1 MDKHISLARELG
13 YEGQELRDY
22 LKRQQDLEREERLAQ
37 REYEKEKREAEQKDK
52 EREQKDKERE
62 QKEKDR
68 ELEKLRIE
76 AEKLKIEAARK
87 DKEMEMEKEIALKKI
102 EAEVELKKIEA
113 ETTSHPWG
121 PKEKSSNPR
130 SPKLPYFD
138 EHTDKMDSYLTRFES
153 YALSNKWDP
162 SMWASYL
169 SALLKGRA
177 LEVFVRLSR
186 DDQSDYGQ
194 IKEALLTNFD
204 LTERSF
210 RKKFRDCRPE
220 KAETFRQFSSRMAS
234 YLEKWLAM
242 AKVEKTFEAVCD
254 FLARDQFLEIAN
266 QDMYVFL
273 KPKSFKTLG
282 DMARDAD
289 LFADA
294 SGGVSYCLASGHRD
308 FKSSGQTR
316 VETPSVKR
324 PKLSCNICGKA
335 HSTHECWYNL
345 DQKVTS
351 NVDVAIVKPQYKGD
365 NSNRHGKSCEN
376 YDGKIKGVLKGV
388 QSNNVTE
395 HQVNFC
401 KIKNAQS
408 GKHVARVKRVHF
420 AEDITCSREYQTKLE
435 SPHSSKEESP
445 HQDKEGACHFPRSRL
460 PTAVGTV
467 NGKEVRVLRDT
478 GCTGVVVRRSLVS
491 DGQMLNK
498 QSGVTLI
505 NNYNQRCPMARI
517 NIDCPFFRGT
527 TDALCI
533 DDPAHDLVIGNI
545 EGSKFPDITHFSSG
559 VFKNKQSRKDRRKNR
574 KVKVADKFIRQHRQ
588 ELVLK
593 QASDAKLADIRRRV
607 ESGSATMSRGF
618 SSGETKFIRRN
629 GLIYRHHKKNAKVSL
644 QLVVP
649 SSLTHSVINLAH
661 ESRKVVNHR
670 GRKETISKVLDEFY
684 WPGVCRE
691 VTQFCR
697 SCAICQR
704 TTHNIKVAMTHCC
717 SVPQRNKSSKE
728 AVVSRTRRT
737 DSQTERRR
745 SYGSGRRCPIP
756 YYWRNMTVTDS
767 SSQH

>member
-1 MDKHISLARELG
+1 MDKHISLARKLG

-62 QKEKDR
+62 QKKKDR

-113 ETTSHPWG
+113 ETISHPWG

-220 KAETFRQFSSRMAS
+220 KAETFRQFSGRLAS
-234 YLEKWLAM
+234 YLDKWLGL
-242 AKVEKTFEAVCD
+242 AKVEKTYEAVCD
-254 FLARDQFLEIAN
+254 FLARDQFLDCCSHEL
-266 QDMYVFL
+266 YLYL
-273 KPKSFKTLG
+273 KPKPFKAIDEL
-282 DMARDAD
+282 AHEAD

-294 SGGVSYCLASGHRD
+294 KGGVPLCISKGQH
-308 FKSSGQTR
+308 KSRGVDQAQPK
-316 VETPSVKR
+316 VEPKQDQRPVVKC
-324 PKLSCNICGKA
+324 KFCGKP
-335 HSTHECWYNL
+335 HPSHKCWNNP
-345 DQKVTS
+345 DNKR
-351 NVDVAIVKPQYKGD
+351 VAYSAQFDSQYRGD
-365 NSNRHGKSCEN
+365 NSYRDQDRNFGRSDQRDNHYNNN
-376 YDGKIKGVLKGV
+376 YRTD
-388 QSNNVTE
+388 

-401 KIKNAQS
+401 KIDNKS
-408 GKHVARVKRVHF
+408 SDIGKG
-420 AEDITCSREYQTKLE
+420 L
-435 SPHSSKEESP
+435 PHKDSK
-445 HQDKEGACHFPRSRL
+445 GTCHFPRSRL
-460 PTAVGTV
+460 PTAIGTV

-505 NNYNQRCPMARI
+505 NNYNQKCPVARI

-559 VFKNKQSRKDRRKNR
+559 VVKNKQSRKDRRKNR
-574 KVKVADKFIRQHRQ
+574 RVKVADKFIRQHRQ
-588 ELVLK
+588 ELCMR
-593 QASDAKLADIRRRV
+593 QASDAKLADIRKRV
-607 ESGSATMSRGF
+607 ESGSVTKSRSF

-629 GLIYRHHKKNAKVSL
+629 GLIYRQFMKNGKVSL
-644 QLVVP
+644 QLVIP
-649 SSLTHSVINLAH
+649 SSLTHSVMNLAH

-717 SVPQRNKSSKE
+717 SVPQRNISSKK

-756 YYWRNMTVTDS
+756 YYWRNMTGTES
-767 SSQH
+767 SCQN

>member
-22 LKRQQDLEREERLAQ
+22 LKRQQDLEREDRLAQ

-68 ELEKLRIE
+68 EQKDKDRELEKLRVE
-76 AEKLKIEAARK
+76 AEKMKIEAARK

-130 SPKLPYFD
+130 SRKLPYFD

-194 IKEALLTNFD
+194 IKEALLTNFA

-220 KAETFRQFSSRMAS
+220 KAETFRQFSGRLAS
-234 YLEKWLAM
+234 YLDKWLGL
-242 AKVEKTFEAVCD
+242 AKVEKTYEAVCD
-254 FLARDQFLEIAN
+254 FLARDQFLDCCSHEL
-266 QDMYVFL
+266 YLYL
-273 KPKSFKTLG
+273 KPKTFKVLG
-282 DMARDAD
+282 ELAHEAD

-294 SGGVSYCLASGHRD
+294 KGGVPLCIS
-308 FKSSGQTR
+308 KGQR
-316 VETPSVKR
+316 GNKGVDQAKPKVEPKQDQR
-324 PKLSCNICGKA
+324 PVEKCKICGKPYPTYKFW
-335 HSTHECWYNL
+335 HNP
-345 DQKVTS
+345 DNKKVAS
-351 NVDVAIVKPQYKGD
+351 SAEFDSQYRGD
-365 NSNRHGKSCEN
+365 NSNWGQDRNFGRVDQRDNHYNSHNDSN
-376 YDGKIKGVLKGV
+376 YRTD
-388 QSNNVTE
+388 

-401 KIKNAQS
+401 KIES
-408 GKHVARVKRVHF
+408 LDEGKG
-420 AEDITCSREYQTKLE
+420 
-435 SPHSSKEESP
+435 
-445 HQDKEGACHFPRSRL
+445 QDKFSFPSSSSEVLPRKDSKGTCHFPRSRL

-505 NNYNQRCPMARI
+505 NNYKQRCPVARI
-517 NIDCPFFRGT
+517 TINCPFFRGT

-559 VFKNKQSRKDRRKNR
+559 VVKNKQSRKDRSKNR
-574 KVKVADKFIRQHRQ
+574 KVNVADNFIRQNRQ
-588 ELVLK
+588 ELVLM
-593 QASDAKLADIRRRV
+593 QASDAKLADIKRRV
-607 ESGSATMSRGF
+607 ESGSVTKSRSF

-629 GLIYRHHKKNAKVSL
+629 GLIYRHFKKNAKVSL

-649 SSLTHSVINLAH
+649 SSLTHSVMNLAH
-661 ESRKVVNHR
+661 ESLRVLNHR

-704 TTHNIKVAMTHCC
+704 TTQNIKVASTHCC
-717 SVPQRNKSSKE
+717 SVPQRNISSKE

-737 DSQTERRR
+737 KSQTERRR
-745 SYGSGRRCPIP
+745 SYGSGKRCPIP

-767 SSQH
+767 SGLY

>member
-37 REYEKEKREAEQKDK
+37 REYEREKREA
-52 EREQKDKERE
+52 E

-68 ELEKLRIE
+68 ELEKMKIE
-76 AEKLKIEAARK
+76 AARKDKEVEKLKIEAARK
-87 DKEMEMEKEIALKKI
+87 DKEMEMEKEVALKKI

-153 YALSNKWDP
+153 YAFSNKWDL

-169 SALLKGRA
+169 SALLKGRT

-220 KAETFRQFSSRMAS
+220 KAETFRQFSGRLAS
-234 YLEKWLAM
+234 YLDKWLGL
-242 AKVEKTFEAVCD
+242 AKVEKTYEAVCD
-254 FLARDQFLEIAN
+254 FLARDQFLDCCSHEL
-266 QDMYVFL
+266 YLYL
-273 KPKSFKTLG
+273 KPKTFKVLG
-282 DMARDAD
+282 ELAHEAD
-289 LFADA
+289 LFADVK
-294 SGGVSYCLASGHRD
+294 GGVPLCITKGRQES
-308 FKSSGQTR
+308 KVVGQAQPK
-316 VETPSVKR
+316 VEPKQDQR
-324 PKLSCNICGKA
+324 PVIKCKICGKP
-335 HSTHECWYNL
+335 HPTHKCWNNP
-345 DQKVTS
+345 DNKR
-351 NVDVAIVKPQYKGD
+351 VAYCAEFDSQYKGD
-365 NSNRHGKSCEN
+365 NTNWGQDRNFGRSDQRDNHYNNN
-376 YDGKIKGVLKGV
+376 YRTD
-388 QSNNVTE
+388 

-401 KIKNAQS
+401 KIEYKS
-408 GKHVARVKRVHF
+408 SDVGKGQAKV
-420 AEDITCSREYQTKLE
+420 S
-435 SPHSSKEESP
+435 SPHSSSKVLPRKDS
-445 HQDKEGACHFPRSRL
+445 KGTCHFPRSRL

-478 GCTGVVVRRSLVS
+478 GCTGVVVRKSLVS

-505 NNYNQRCPMARI
+505 NNYKQRCPVARI

-559 VFKNKQSRKDRRKNR
+559 VVKNKQSRKDRRKNR

-588 ELVLK
+588 ELCMM
-593 QASDAKLADIRRRV
+593 QASDAKLTDIRRRV
-607 ESGSATMSRGF
+607 ESGSVTKSRSF

-629 GLIYRHHKKNAKVSL
+629 GLIYRHFKKNANVSL

-649 SSLTHSVINLAH
+649 SSLTHSVMNLAH

-717 SVPQRNKSSKE
+717 SVPQRNISSKE

-737 DSQTERRR
+737 DGQTERRC

-756 YYWRNMTVTDS
+756 YYWRNMTGTES
-767 SSQH
+767 SSQC

>member
-1 MDKHISLARELG
+1 MKI
-13 YEGQELRDY
+13 
-22 LKRQQDLEREERLAQ
+22 
-37 REYEKEKREAEQKDK
+37 EASRKDK
-52 EREQKDKERE
+52 E
-62 QKEKDR
+62 
-68 ELEKLRIE
+68 L
-76 AEKLKIEAARK
+76 EKLKIEAARM
-87 DKEMEMEKEIALKKI
+87 DKEIQMEKEVALKKI

-138 EHTDKMDSYLTRFES
+138 LHTDKIDSYLSRFES

-169 SALLKGRA
+169 SALFKERA

-186 DDQSDYGQ
+186 DDQLDYGQ

-204 LTERSF
+204 LTKRSF
-210 RKKFRDCRPE
+210 RKKFRDGRPE
-220 KAETFRQFSSRMAS
+220 KAETFRQFSGRLAS
-234 YLEKWLAM
+234 YLDKWLGL
-242 AKVEKTFEAVCD
+242 AKVEKTYEAVFD
-254 FLARDQFLEIAN
+254 FLARDQFLDCCSHEL
-266 QDMYVFL
+266 YLYL
-273 KPKSFKTLG
+273 KPKPFKVL
-282 DMARDAD
+282 AELAHEAD

-294 SGGVSYCLASGHRD
+294 RGGVPFCVSKGQH
-308 FKSSGQTR
+308 KSKSVDQVQSK
-316 VETPSVKR
+316 VEPNQDQRPVVKC
-324 PKLSCNICGKA
+324 KICGKP
-335 HSTHECWYNL
+335 HPTYKCWNNP
-345 DQKVTS
+345 DNKKVAS
-351 NVDVAIVKPQYKGD
+351 SAEFDSQYTYRGD
-365 NSNRHGKSCEN
+365 NSNWGQDRNRGRVDQRDSHYANNN
-376 YDGKIKGVLKGV
+376 YRTD
-388 QSNNVTE
+388 

-401 KIKNAQS
+401 KIESLDVDKGQAKFS
-408 GKHVARVKRVHF
+408 
-420 AEDITCSREYQTKLE
+420 SSTKGL
-435 SPHSSKEESP
+435 PSKDS
-445 HQDKEGACHFPRSRL
+445 KGTCHFPRSSL

-478 GCTGVVVRRSLVS
+478 GRTGVVVRRSLVS

-505 NNYNQRCPMARI
+505 NNYKQRCPVARI
-517 NIDCPFFRGT
+517 NIDCPFFRGS

-545 EGSKFPDITHFSSG
+545 EGSKFPDMTHFSSG
-559 VFKNKQSRKDRRKNR
+559 VNRNKRPKNRRKNR

-593 QASDAKLADIRRRV
+593 QASDIKLKEIRRRV
-607 ESGSATMSRGF
+607 ESGSVTMSRGF

-629 GLIYRHHKKNAKVSL
+629 GLIYRHFMKNGKVSL
-644 QLVVP
+644 QLVIP
-649 SSLTHSVINLAH
+649 SSLTHSVICLAH
-661 ESRKVVNHR
+661 ESLRVLNHR

-691 VTQFCR
+691 VTQFWR

-704 TTHNIKVAMTHCC
+704 TTHNIKVASTHCC
-717 SVPQRNKSSKE
+717 SVPQRNISSKE

-756 YYWRNMTVTDS
+756 YYWRNMTGS
-767 SSQH
+767 SSQC

>member
-22 LKRQQDLEREERLAQ
+22 LKMQQDLEREERLAQ

-62 QKEKDR
+62 QKEKDREQKDKDR

-138 EHTDKMDSYLTRFES
+138 EHTDKMDSYSTRFES

-210 RKKFRDCRPE
+210 RKIFRDCRPE
-220 KAETFRQFSSRMAS
+220 KAETFRQFSGRLAS
-234 YLEKWLAM
+234 YLDKWLGL
-242 AKVEKTFEAVCD
+242 AKVEKTYEAVCD
-254 FLARDQFLEIAN
+254 FLARDQFLDCCSHEL
-266 QDMYVFL
+266 YLYL
-273 KPKSFKTLG
+273 KPKPFKAIDELAHEA
-282 DMARDAD
+282 DM
-289 LFADA
+289 FADA
-294 SGGVSYCLASGHRD
+294 KGGVPLCISKGKHESKCVDQAQP
-308 FKSSGQTR
+308 K
-316 VETPSVKR
+316 VEPKQDQRPVVKC
-324 PKLSCNICGKA
+324 KICGKP
-335 HSTHECWYNL
+335 HPTYKCWNNP
-345 DQKVTS
+345 DNKVAS
-351 NVDVAIVKPQYKGD
+351 SAEFDSQYTYRGD
-365 NSNRHGKSCEN
+365 NSNWGQDRNRGRVDQHDNHYN
-376 YDGKIKGVLKGV
+376 YD
-388 QSNNVTE
+388 NYRTD

-401 KIKNAQS
+401 RIDNKS
-408 GKHVARVKRVHF
+408 LDVGKGLPRY
-420 AEDITCSREYQTKLE
+420 D
-435 SPHSSKEESP
+435 SK
-445 HQDKEGACHFPRSRL
+445 GTCHFPLSRL
-460 PTAVGTV
+460 PTAIGTV

-505 NNYNQRCPMARI
+505 NNYKQRCPMARI
-517 NIDCPFFRGT
+517 KIDSPFFRGS

-545 EGSKFPDITHFSSG
+545 EGSKFPDMTHFSSG
-559 VFKNKQSRKDRRKNR
+559 VVNKKRSKKSRKDR
-574 KVKVADKFIRQHRQ
+574 KVKVADKFIRQNRQ
-588 ELVLK
+588 ELCLK
-593 QASDAKLADIRRRV
+593 QASDAKLADIRRKV
-607 ESGSATMSRGF
+607 ESGSVTKSRSF

-629 GLIYRHHKKNAKVSL
+629 SLIYRHFKKNANVSL

-661 ESRKVVNHR
+661 ESLRVLNHR

-691 VTQFCR
+691 LTQFCR

-704 TTHNIKVAMTHCC
+704 TNYKIKVASTHFC
-717 SVPQRNKSSKE
+717 SVPQRNISSKE

-737 DSQTERRR
+737 ESQTERRR

>member
-1 MDKHISLARELG
+1 MR
-13 YEGQELRDY
+13 
-22 LKRQQDLEREERLAQ
+22 
-37 REYEKEKREAEQKDK
+37 
-52 EREQKDKERE
+52 
-62 QKEKDR
+62 
-68 ELEKLRIE
+68 
-76 AEKLKIEAARK
+76 RK
-87 DKEMEMEKEIALKKI
+87 KKKI

-220 KAETFRQFSSRMAS
+220 KAETFRQFSGRLAS
-234 YLEKWLAM
+234 YLDKWLGL
-242 AKVEKTFEAVCD
+242 AKVEKTYEAVCD
-254 FLARDQFLEIAN
+254 FLARDQFLDCCSHEL
-266 QDMYVFL
+266 YLYL
-273 KPKSFKTLG
+273 KPKTFKAIDEL
-282 DMARDAD
+282 AHEAD

-294 SGGVSYCLASGHRD
+294 KGGVPLCISKGQH
-308 FKSSGQTR
+308 KSRGVDQAQPK
-316 VETPSVKR
+316 VEPNLDQRPVVKC
-324 PKLSCNICGKA
+324 KICGKP
-335 HSTHECWYNL
+335 HPTYKCWNNP
-345 DQKVTS
+345 DNKKVAS
-351 NVDVAIVKPQYKGD
+351 SAEFDSQYRGG
-365 NSNRHGKSCEN
+365 NSNWGQDRNRGRVDHCDNHYDNN
-376 YDGKIKGVLKGV
+376 YRTD
-388 QSNNVTE
+388 

-401 KIKNAQS
+401 KIES
-408 GKHVARVKRVHF
+408 SDVGKGQA
-420 AEDITCSREYQTKLE
+420 KLE
-435 SPHSSKEESP
+435 VLPHMNSK
-445 HQDKEGACHFPRSRL
+445 GTCHFTRSRL

-467 NGKEVRVLRDT
+467 NGREVRVLRDT

-533 DDPAHDLVIGNI
+533 DDPAHDLVIGNV

-559 VFKNKQSRKDRRKNR
+559 VVKNKQSRKDRRKNR
-574 KVKVADKFIRQHRQ
+574 KVKVVDKFIRQHRQ
-588 ELVLK
+588 ELCMM
-593 QASDAKLADIRRRV
+593 QASDSKLEDIRRRV
-607 ESGSATMSRGF
+607 ESGSVTKSRSF

-649 SSLTHSVINLAH
+649 SSLTHSVMNLAH

-684 WPGVCRE
+684 WPGVCTE

-717 SVPQRNKSSKE
+717 SVPQRNISSKE

-756 YYWRNMTVTDS
+756 YYWRNMTETES
-767 SSQH
+767 SSQC

>member
-1 MDKHISLARELG
+1 MDKIIDMARELG
-13 YEGQELRDY
+13 YEGQELRDFIS
-22 LKRQQDLEREERLAQ
+22 RQQDR
-37 REYEKEKREAEQKDK
+37 D
-52 EREQKDKERE
+52 
-62 QKEKDR
+62 
-68 ELEKLRIE
+68 LEKF
-76 AEKLKIEAARK
+76 
-87 DKEMEMEKEIALKKI
+87 KI
-102 EAEVELKKIEA
+102 EAEREIAMKKLELESL
-113 ETTSHPWG
+113 SHSGG
-121 PKEKSSNPR
+121 PKGAESTAR
-130 SPKLPYFD
+130 FPKLPYFD
-138 EHTDKMDSYLTRFES
+138 EKTDQMDSYLTRFES
-153 YALSNKWDP
+153 YATACKWDP
-162 SMWASYL
+162 AMWALYL

-177 LEVFVRLSR
+177 LEVFVRLSK
-186 DDQSDYGQ
+186 DDQSDYEQ
-194 IKEALLTNFD
+194 IREALLNNFN
-204 LTERSF
+204 LTERQF
-210 RKKFRDCRPE
+210 KRKFRESRPE
-220 KAETFRQFSSRMAS
+220 KSETFRQFSSRMAS

-294 SGGVSYCLASGHRD
+294 SGGVSYCLASGQRD
-308 FKSSGQTR
+308 PKSSGQTHI
-316 VETPSVKR
+316 ESTSVKR

-335 HSTHECWYNL
+335 HSTHECWYSQ
-345 DQKVTS
+345 DQKATS

-365 NSNRHGKSCEN
+365 NSNRQSKSCGN
-376 YDGKIKGVLKGV
+376 YDGKIKGVLKDV
-388 QSNNVTE
+388 QSSNNATE

-401 KIKNAQS
+401 KIKNVQS
-408 GKHVARVKRVHF
+408 GKHVAKVKRVHF
-420 AEDITCSREYQTKLE
+420 AEDITCSREYQAKLE

-478 GCTGVVVRRSLVS
+478 GCTGVIVKRNLVS
-491 DGQMLNK
+491 ENQFIGK
-498 QSGVTLI
+498 ECGVTLI
-505 NNYNQRCPMARI
+505 NDSQHKCPVARI

-545 EGSKFPDITHFSSG
+545 EGSKFPDMTHFSSG
-559 VFKNKQSRKDRRKNR
+559 VVKNKQSRSKKSRKDR
-574 KVKVADKFIRQHRQ
+574 KVKVADKFIRQNRQ
-588 ELVLK
+588 ELCMK
-593 QASDAKLADIRRRV
+593 QASDAKLVDIRRRV
-607 ESGSATMSRGF
+607 ESGSVTKGR
-618 SSGETKFIRRN
+618 SGETKFIRRN
-629 GLIYRHHKKNAKVSL
+629 GLIYRHFKKNANVSL

-649 SSLTHSVINLAH
+649 SSLTHSVMNLAH

-717 SVPQRNKSSKE
+717 SVPQRNISSKE
-728 AVVSRTRRT
+728 VVVSRTRRT

-767 SSQH
+767 SSQHKC

>member
-220 KAETFRQFSSRMAS
+220 KAETFRQFSGRLAS
-234 YLEKWLAM
+234 YLDKWLGL
-242 AKVEKTFEAVCD
+242 AKVKKTYEAVCD
-254 FLARDQFLEIAN
+254 FLARDQFL
-266 QDMYVFL
+266 DCCSHDLYLYL
-273 KPKSFKTLG
+273 KPKPFKALG
-282 DMARDAD
+282 ELSHEAD

-294 SGGVSYCLASGHRD
+294 KGGVSLCISKGQH
-308 FKSSGQTR
+308 KSKDVDQAQPK
-316 VETPSVKR
+316 VEPKQDQRPVVKC
-324 PKLSCNICGKA
+324 KICGKP
-335 HSTHECWYNL
+335 HPTYKCWNNP
-345 DQKVTS
+345 DNKR
-351 NVDVAIVKPQYKGD
+351 VASSAEFDSQYTYRGD
-365 NSNRHGKSCEN
+365 NSNWGQDRNRGRVDQRDNHYDYNN
-376 YDGKIKGVLKGV
+376 YRTD
-388 QSNNVTE
+388 

-401 KIKNAQS
+401 EIES
-408 GKHVARVKRVHF
+408 LDVAKGQAKFSSSHSSLEVLPRK
-420 AEDITCSREYQTKLE
+420 DSKGTCS
-435 SPHSSKEESP
+435 
-445 HQDKEGACHFPRSRL
+445 FPRSRL
-460 PTAVGTV
+460 PTAIGTV

-505 NNYNQRCPMARI
+505 NNYKQRCPVARI
-517 NIDCPFFRGT
+517 KIDSPFFRGT

-545 EGSKFPDITHFSSG
+545 EGSKFPDMTHFLSG
-559 VFKNKQSRKDRRKNR
+559 VNRKKRSKKSRKDR
-574 KVKVADKFIRQHRQ
+574 KVKVADKFIKQNRQ
-588 ELVLK
+588 ELCMK

-607 ESGSATMSRGF
+607 ESGSVTKSRSF

-629 GLIYRHHKKNAKVSL
+629 GLIYRHFKKNANVSL

-649 SSLTHSVINLAH
+649 SSLTHSVMNLAH
-661 ESRKVVNHR
+661 ESLRVLNHR
-670 GRKETISKVLDEFY
+670 GRKGTISKVLDEFY

-717 SVPQRNKSSKE
+717 SVPQRNISSKE

-756 YYWRNMTVTDS
+756 YYWRNMTGTES
-767 SSQH
+767 SSQC

>member
-1 MDKHISLARELG
+1 MEKIIDMARELG
-13 YEGQELRDY
+13 YEGQELRDFI
-22 LKRQQDLEREERLAQ
+22 KRQQDRDF
-37 REYEKEKREAEQKDK
+37 EKF
-52 EREQKDKERE
+52 
-62 QKEKDR
+62 
-68 ELEKLRIE
+68 
-76 AEKLKIEAARK
+76 
-87 DKEMEMEKEIALKKI
+87 KI
-102 EAEVELKKIEA
+102 EAEREIAMKKLELESL
-113 ETTSHPWG
+113 SHSGG
-121 PKEKSSNPR
+121 PKSTESNAR
-130 SPKLPYFD
+130 FPKLPYFD
-138 EHTDKMDSYLTRFES
+138 EKTDQMDSYLTRFES
-153 YALSNKWDP
+153 YATACKWDP
-162 SMWASYL
+162 AMWALYL

-177 LEVFVRLSR
+177 LEVFVRLSK
-186 DDQSDYGQ
+186 DDQSDYEQ
-194 IKEALLTNFD
+194 IREALLNNFN
-204 LTERSF
+204 LTERQF
-210 RKKFRDCRPE
+210 KRKFRESRPE
-220 KAETFRQFSSRMAS
+220 KSETFRQFSSRMAS
-234 YLEKWLAM
+234 YLERWLAM

-294 SGGVSYCLASGHRD
+294 SGGVSYCLASGQRD

-335 HSTHECWYNL
+335 HSTHECWYNP
-345 DQKVTS
+345 DQKATS

-365 NSNRHGKSCEN
+365 NSNRHSKSCEN

-408 GKHVARVKRVHF
+408 GKHIAKVKRVHF
-420 AEDITCSREYQTKLE
+420 AEDITCSRTYQAKLE

-445 HQDKEGACHFPRSRL
+445 RQDKEGVCHFPRSRL

-478 GCTGVVVRRSLVS
+478 GCTGVIVKRNLVS
-491 DGQMLNK
+491 ENQFIGK
-498 QSGVTLI
+498 ECGVTLI
-505 NNYNQRCPMARI
+505 NDSQQKCPVARI

-545 EGSKFPDITHFSSG
+545 EGSKFPDMTHFSSG
-559 VFKNKQSRKDRRKNR
+559 VVKNKQSRKDRRKNR
-574 KVKVADKFIRQHRQ
+574 KVKVADKFIRQNRQ
-588 ELVLK
+588 ELCMK
-593 QASDAKLADIRRRV
+593 QASDAKLVDIRRRV
-607 ESGSATMSRGF
+607 ESGSVTKGR
-618 SSGETKFIRRN
+618 SGETKFICRN
-629 GLIYRHHKKNAKVSL
+629 GLIYRHFKKNANVSL

-649 SSLTHSVINLAH
+649 SSLTHSVMNLAH

-670 GRKETISKVLDEFY
+670 GRKETIAKVLDEFY
-684 WPGVCRE
+684 WPSVCRE

-717 SVPQRNKSSKE
+717 SVPQRNISSKE

-756 YYWRNMTVTDS
+756 YYWRNMTETES
-767 SSQH
+767 SSQC

>member
-37 REYEKEKREAEQKDK
+37 REYEREKRGAEQKDK
-52 EREQKDKERE
+52 EGEQKD
-62 QKEKDR
+62 KDR

-220 KAETFRQFSSRMAS
+220 KAETFRQFSGRLAS
-234 YLEKWLAM
+234 YLDKWLGL
-242 AKVEKTFEAVCD
+242 AKVEKTYEAVCD
-254 FLARDQFLEIAN
+254 FLARDQFLDCCSHEL
-266 QDMYVFL
+266 YLYL
-273 KPKSFKTLG
+273 KPKPFKAIDEL
-282 DMARDAD
+282 AHEAD

-294 SGGVSYCLASGHRD
+294 KGGVPLCISKGQH
-308 FKSSGQTR
+308 KSRGVDQAQPK
-316 VETPSVKR
+316 VEPKQDQRPVVKC
-324 PKLSCNICGKA
+324 KFCGKP
-335 HSTHECWYNL
+335 HPSHKCWNNP
-345 DQKVTS
+345 DNKR
-351 NVDVAIVKPQYKGD
+351 VAYSAQFDSQYRGD
-365 NSNRHGKSCEN
+365 NSYRDQDRNFGRSDQRDNH
-376 YDGKIKGVLKGV
+376 Y
-388 QSNNVTE
+388 NNNCRTD

-401 KIKNAQS
+401 KIDNKS
-408 GKHVARVKRVHF
+408 SSIGKG
-420 AEDITCSREYQTKLE
+420 L
-435 SPHSSKEESP
+435 PHKDSK
-445 HQDKEGACHFPRSRL
+445 GTCHFPWSRL
-460 PTAVGTV
+460 PTAIGTV

-505 NNYNQRCPMARI
+505 NNYKQRCPVARI
-517 NIDCPFFRGT
+517 NIDCPFFKGA
-527 TDALCI
+527 TDAMCI
-533 DDPAHDLVIGNI
+533 EDPAHDLVIGNI

-559 VFKNKQSRKDRRKNR
+559 VVKNKQSRKGRRKNR
-574 KVKVADKFIRQHRQ
+574 KVKVADKFIRQNRQ
-588 ELVLK
+588 ELCMM

-607 ESGSATMSRGF
+607 ESGSVTKSRSF
-618 SSGETKFIRRN
+618 SSGETKFIRKN
-629 GLIYRHHKKNAKVSL
+629 GLIYRHFKKNANVSL

-649 SSLTHSVINLAH
+649 SSLTHNVMNLAH
-661 ESRKVVNHR
+661 ESQKVVNHR

-684 WPGVCRE
+684 
-691 VTQFCR
+691 
-697 SCAICQR
+697 
-704 TTHNIKVAMTHCC
+704 
-717 SVPQRNKSSKE
+717 
-728 AVVSRTRRT
+728 
-737 DSQTERRR
+737 
-745 SYGSGRRCPIP
+745 
-756 YYWRNMTVTDS
+756 
-767 SSQH
+767 

>member
-22 LKRQQDLEREERLAQ
+22 LKRQQDLEREERLTQ
-37 REYEKEKREAEQKDK
+37 REYEREKREAEQKDK
-52 EREQKDKERE
+52 EGEQKD
-62 QKEKDR
+62 KDR

-113 ETTSHPWG
+113 ETTLHPWG

-220 KAETFRQFSSRMAS
+220 KAETFRQFSGRLAS
-234 YLEKWLAM
+234 YLDKWLGL
-242 AKVEKTFEAVCD
+242 AKVEKTYEAVCD
-254 FLARDQFLEIAN
+254 FLARDQFLDCCSNEL
-266 QDMYVFL
+266 YLYL
-273 KPKSFKTLG
+273 KPKTFKVLG
-282 DMARDAD
+282 ELAHEAD

-294 SGGVSYCLASGHRD
+294 KGGVPLCIAKGQHD
-308 FKSSGQTR
+308 NKGSGQAQPK
-316 VETPSVKR
+316 VEPKQDQRPVVKC
-324 PKLSCNICGKA
+324 KFCGKP
-335 HSTHECWYNL
+335 HPTHKCWNNP
-345 DQKVTS
+345 DNKKFAS
-351 NVDVAIVKPQYKGD
+351 SAEFDSQYRGS
-365 NSNRHGKSCEN
+365 NSNWGQDRNRGRVDQHDNRYDYDN
-376 YDGKIKGVLKGV
+376 YRTD
-388 QSNNVTE
+388 

-401 KIKNAQS
+401 KIDKS
-408 GKHVARVKRVHF
+408 LDIGKGLPRK
-420 AEDITCSREYQTKLE
+420 DNKGT
-435 SPHSSKEESP
+435 
-445 HQDKEGACHFPRSRL
+445 CHFPRSRL
-460 PTAVGTV
+460 PTAIGTV

-505 NNYNQRCPMARI
+505 NNYKQRCPMAHI
-517 NIDCPFFRGT
+517 NIDSPFFRGT

-533 DDPAHDLVIGNI
+533 DDPAHDLVIGNV

-559 VFKNKQSRKDRRKNR
+559 VNRNKRSKNRRKNR

-588 ELVLK
+588 ELSMM
-593 QASDAKLADIRRRV
+593 QASDSKLEDIRRRV
-607 ESGSATMSRGF
+607 ESGSVTMSRGF

-629 GLIYRHHKKNAKVSL
+629 GLIYRHFKKNANVSL

-661 ESRKVVNHR
+661 ESLRVLNHR

-717 SVPQRNKSSKE
+717 SVPQKNISSKE

-737 DSQTERRR
+737 ESQTERRR

-756 YYWRNMTVTDS
+756 YYWRNMTETES
-767 SSQH
+767 SSQI

>member
-52 EREQKDKERE
+52 EREQK
-62 QKEKDR
+62 EKDR
-68 ELEKLRIE
+68 EQKDKDREFEKLRIE

-220 KAETFRQFSSRMAS
+220 KAETFRQFSGRLAS
-234 YLEKWLAM
+234 YLDKWLGL
-242 AKVEKTFEAVCD
+242 AKVEKTYEAVCD
-254 FLARDQFLEIAN
+254 FLARDQFL
-266 QDMYVFL
+266 DCCSHDLYLYL
-273 KPKSFKTLG
+273 KPKPFKALG
-282 DMARDAD
+282 ELSHEAD

-294 SGGVSYCLASGHRD
+294 KGGVPLCITKGRQES
-308 FKSSGQTR
+308 KVVGQAQPK
-316 VETPSVKR
+316 VE
-324 PKLSCNICGKA
+324 PKQDQQPIKCKICGKP
-335 HSTHECWYNL
+335 HPTYKCWNNP
-345 DQKVTS
+345 DNKKVAS
-351 NVDVAIVKPQYKGD
+351 SAEFDSQYTYRGD
-365 NSNRHGKSCEN
+365 NSNWGQDRSFGRV
-376 YDGKIKGVLKGV
+376 D
-388 QSNNVTE
+388 QRNNHFDNSHNDKNNRTD

-401 KIKNAQS
+401 KIDCKS
-408 GKHVARVKRVHF
+408 LDVGKGQF
-420 AEDITCSREYQTKLE
+420 S
-435 SPHSSKEESP
+435 SPHSSL
-445 HQDKEGACHFPRSRL
+445 EGLPRKDSKSTCRFPRSRL
-460 PTAVGTV
+460 PTAIGTV

-505 NNYNQRCPMARI
+505 NNYKQRCPMARI
-517 NIDCPFFRGT
+517 NIDSPFFRGS

-545 EGSKFPDITHFSSG
+545 EGSKFPDMTHFSSG
-559 VFKNKQSRKDRRKNR
+559 VVNKKRSKKSRKNR

-588 ELVLK
+588 EILMK
-593 QASDAKLADIRRRV
+593 QASDIKLREIRRRV
-607 ESGSATMSRGF
+607 ESGSVTKSRSF

-629 GLIYRHHKKNAKVSL
+629 GLIYRHFKKNANVSL

-649 SSLTHSVINLAH
+649 SSLTHSVMNLAH
-661 ESRKVVNHR
+661 ESQKVVNHR

-717 SVPQRNKSSKE
+717 SVPQRNISSKE
-728 AVVSRTRRT
+728 AIVSRTRRT

-767 SSQH
+767 SSRY